1 MRMQGRVGV
10 YIRNGALMVVRRRRV
25 RCPLAPIMLSLLTI
39 LLAFAICAHAATYT
53 LYHRLQHLGGPE
65 DPFIARGTLE
75 LAGNVVS
82 LESASTV
89 AKDLALWTEKHAE
102 SAKDASGALYQI
114 ALSADSGSARAI
126 SSVKLCHL
134 ASATSQSLYLY
145 LSEDDIPY
153 ALDYFVSPVPRDGS
167 CPSTPPSKGFLEH
180 FAQVNTTIL
189 LRTPSSPPSPEL
201 KTPHPLTPE
210 GQIVQPVPEKSF
222 LQKYWIYISIFLVG
236 IMLTSGPDESQQGG
250 GGAN

>member
-1 MRMQGRVGV
+1 MQGRVGV
-10 YIRNGALMVVRRRRV
+10 YIRNGALMVVRRRTV
-25 RCPLAPIMLSLLTI
+25 RCPLAPIMLSLLTT

-65 DPFIARGTLE
+65 DPFIARGALE

-126 SSVKLCHL
+126 SSVKLVGAAYNLLVVVADVVHSVTSRPQRHKACISTCPKTTFHMRSTTLSRPFPVMEAVLRRHPRKVSWNTLPKSIQQSCFGHL
-134 ASATSQSLYLY
+134 RHR
-145 LSEDDIPY
+145 
-153 ALDYFVSPVPRDGS
+153 PR
-167 CPSTPPSKGFLEH
+167 
-180 FAQVNTTIL
+180 V
-189 LRTPSSPPSPEL
+189 
-201 KTPHPLTPE
+201 
-210 GQIVQPVPEKSF
+210 
-222 LQKYWIYISIFLVG
+222 
-236 IMLTSGPDESQQGG
+236 
-250 GGAN
+250 